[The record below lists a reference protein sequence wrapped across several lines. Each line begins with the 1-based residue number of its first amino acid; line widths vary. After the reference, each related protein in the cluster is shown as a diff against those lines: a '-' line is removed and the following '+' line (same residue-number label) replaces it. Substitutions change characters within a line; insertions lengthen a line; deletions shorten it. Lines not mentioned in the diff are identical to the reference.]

1 MTPFNPQNTGRHTV
15 TFCDKFQMSHKETE
29 IATTIIIIIRR
40 SIIKKYYYNNSPNTK
55 QLLIFNLD
63 LCVCYF
69 AMIMFPQMHVD
80 IAVCNILLTFSMTLT
95 ETDRLRAEQTSAAV
109 SHSALPLKLFLFN
122 LYFELCPSHHKMQT
136 LLDIKE
142 KIQSKYMDMDS
153 LFYNPAQFDIQEHLF
168 TLQHGRK
175 ASKRLDFETTRHDL
189 HPSYHKEML
198 AGKCFPHS
206 KVTREIQFITT

>member
-29 IATTIIIIIRR
+29 IATTIIRIIRR

-80 IAVCNILLTFSMTLT
+80 IAVRNILLTFSMTLT

-142 KIQSKYMDMDS
+142 KIQSNTWTWTHYFII
-153 LFYNPAQFDIQEHLF
+153 LLNLIFRNICLRYNMGVKPPN
-168 TLQHGRK
+168 TLTLKQLGMICIPP
-175 ASKRLDFETTRHDL
+175 TTRR
-189 HPSYHKEML
+189 
-198 AGKCFPHS
+198 C
-206 KVTREIQFITT
+206 